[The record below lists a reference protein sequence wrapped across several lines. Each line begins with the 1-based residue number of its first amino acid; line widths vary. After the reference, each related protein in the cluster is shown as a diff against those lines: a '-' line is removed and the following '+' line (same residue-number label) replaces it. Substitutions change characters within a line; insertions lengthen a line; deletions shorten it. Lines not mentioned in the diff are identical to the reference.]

1 MYVNI
6 NLVKKCNVSSLIYL
20 SAKNVFQIF
29 NLCTFLSTLVICNLT
44 DRSCNEMIDSP
55 SKNVNRY
62 YFHHDVINRRE
73 PLCSAP
79 AVVFHC
85 ASISVSLIPEPHS
98 SWCVPKA
105 ISPVT
110 MNLQQQQSTRQQTWV
125 LRRRWGSAPGRCIG
139 PQTVTHFVW
148 SVNTD
153 GWPCSTRDEM
163 FTFTIATDSHERNS
177 DRERAGQSS
186 LLKTVHLSR
195 SLRRKAAL
203 RIVLLSLNYLRFDLR
218 HYCRRHTARPGGVLK
233 HL

>member
-1 MYVNI
+1 MHITNAI
-6 NLVKKCNVSSLIYL
+6 
-20 SAKNVFQIF
+20 
-29 NLCTFLSTLVICNLT
+29 TLVICNLT

-62 YFHHDVINRRE
+62 YFHQDVINRRE

-79 AVVFHC
+79 AVVFLC

-110 MNLQQQQSTRQQTWV
+110 MNLQWQQSTRQQTWV
-125 LRRRWGSAPGRCIG
+125 LRRRWGSAPGSYIG
-139 PQTVTHFVW
+139 TQTVTHFVW
-148 SVNTD
+148 SVNADT
-153 GWPCSTRDEM
+153 WPCSTGDEM
-163 FTFTIATDSHERNS
+163 FFTFTIATDSHECNS

-186 LLKTVHLSR
+186 LLKTVHLSP

-203 RIVLLSLNYLRFDLR
+203 RIVLLSLNYLCFDLR
-218 HYCRRHTARPGGVLK
+218 HYGRRHTARPGGVLK